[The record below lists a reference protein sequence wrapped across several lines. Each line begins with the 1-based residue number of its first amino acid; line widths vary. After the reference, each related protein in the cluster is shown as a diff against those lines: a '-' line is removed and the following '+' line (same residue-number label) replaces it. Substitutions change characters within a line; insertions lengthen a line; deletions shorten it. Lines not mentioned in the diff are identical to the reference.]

1 MYNIKLNQP
10 SHNGVMSDG
19 SINLASVNQDH
30 AKETVSS
37 KYSFIPTNRVLNTLK
52 EAGWIPTK
60 AQESRV
66 RKEGKQGFQK
76 HLIRLQNINY
86 RISTGELQL
95 ASSGTI
101 PEIIL
106 SSAHDGG
113 ASFCLMAGLFRV
125 VCANGM
131 IVADSMF
138 GAHRIRHL
146 GYTDSKVKEA
156 IYNVVES
163 TPKIFNR
170 VQEFQ
175 SIQLKEE
182 ERIAFTNSAL
192 HLRFDDEQLQELNTS
207 ATIQRLLTP
216 RRPEDA
222 NPTLW
227 NTFNIIQEKFLKG
240 GRFSIP
246 KEKAVYANKTREVKS
261 ISENIRL
268 NKSLWAL
275 TEKMAELKNS

>member
-1 MYNIKLNQP
+1 MYNIRLSQP
-10 SHNGVMSDG
+10 SNNGVMSNG
-19 SINLASVNQDH
+19 SICLASVNQTQ

-37 KYSFIPTNRVLNTLK
+37 KYSFIPTTRVLDTLK
-52 EAGWIPTK
+52 EAGWIPVR

-66 RKEGKQGFQK
+66 RKENKQGFQK
-76 HLIRLQNINY
+76 HLIRLQNINH
-86 RISTGELQL
+86 RVSDGELQL
-95 ASSGTI
+95 TSSGII

-113 ASFCLMAGLFRV
+113 ASFCLMAGMFRT
-125 VCANGM
+125 VCANGL
-131 IVADSMF
+131 IIADSMF
-138 GAHRIRHL
+138 GAHKIRHM
-146 GYTDSKVKEA
+146 GYTNDKVKEA

-170 VQEFQ
+170 IQEFQ

-182 ERIAFTNSAL
+182 KRIAFADSAL
-192 HLRFDDEQLQELNTS
+192 HLRFDDEQLKEINTS
-207 ATIQRLLTP
+207 ATIQRLLAP
-216 RRPEDA
+216 RRPEDS

-227 NTFNIIQEKFLKG
+227 NTFNVIQEKFLKG

-246 KEKAVYANKTREVKS
+246 KEREVYANKTREVKS

-268 NKSLWAL
+268 NKSLWSL
-275 TEKMAELKNS
+275 TEKMAELKNA

>member
-1 MYNIKLNQP
+1 MYNIKLSQP
-10 SHNGVMSDG
+10 SRNGVMPDG
-19 SINLASVNQDH
+19 SICLDSVNQDH

-37 KYSFIPTNRVLNTLK
+37 KYSFIPTNRVLNVLK
-52 EAGWIPTK
+52 EEGWIPTK

-66 RKEGKQGFQK
+66 RKENKQGFQK
-76 HLIRLQNINY
+76 HLIRLQNINHE
-86 RISTGELQL
+86 ISNGELQL
-95 ASSGTI
+95 TSSDI
-101 PEIIL
+101 VPEIIL
-106 SSAHDGG
+106 SNSHDAG
-113 ASFCLMAGLFRV
+113 ASFCIMAGLFRM

-138 GAHRIRHL
+138 GANKIRHL
-146 GYTDSKVKEA
+146 GYTDDKVKEA
-156 IYNVVES
+156 IYNVVEA

-182 ERIAFTNSAL
+182 ERMAFAESAL
-192 HLRFDDEQLQELNTS
+192 QLRFDDEQLQELNTS
-207 ATIQRLLTP
+207 ATIQRLLTS

-222 NPTLW
+222 NTTLW

-240 GRFSIP
+240 GRFAIN
-246 KEKAVYANKTREVKS
+246 KERAVYANKTREVKS

>member
-1 MYNIKLNQP
+1 MYNIRLSQP
-10 SHNGVMSDG
+10 SNNGVMSDG

-30 AKETVSS
+30 AKESVSS

-52 EAGWIPTK
+52 EAGWLPTK

-66 RKEGKQGFQK
+66 RKKAKQGFQK
-76 HLIRLQNINY
+76 HLIRLQNINH
-86 RISTGELQL
+86 RITTGELQL
-95 ASSGTI
+95 TSSGII

-113 ASFCLMAGLFRV
+113 ASFCLMAGLFRM

-146 GYTDSKVKEA
+146 GYTDDKVKEA

-182 ERIAFTNSAL
+182 ERIAFAESAL
-192 HLRFDDEQLQELNTS
+192 QLRFDDEQLKELNTS
-207 ATIQRLLTP
+207 ATIQRLLAP

-222 NPTLW
+222 NATLW
-227 NTFNIIQEKFLKG
+227 NTFNIVQEKFLKG
-240 GRFSIP
+240 GWFSIP
-246 KEKAVYANKTREVKS
+246 KERAVYANKTREVKS